1 MHLVA
6 CMMSIAA
13 VHPPPCAGLRCFH
26 AARRQL
32 EAFREPQLISE
43 ATSILQRIAAG
54 DRQAV
59 AECID
64 HFGGLVWSLARRFL
78 PNATDAEDATQEI
91 FTALWTHAGRFDPAR
106 ASETTFVAMIARRRL
121 IDLRRR
127 QTAAR
132 RPDEVPLSVDVPE
145 GAATPVLEI
154 REEADKV
161 RAAMAA
167 LRPDQQEAIKL
178 SVVDGLSHGQIAER
192 LRLPVGTVKTHI
204 RRGLGRLRVRLA
216 GRGAEEAST

>member
-1 MHLVA
+1 MSLAACLLSVA
-6 CMMSIAA
+6 V
-13 VHPPPCAGLRCFH
+13 VHPPPGASLGCLRAAG
-26 AARRQL
+26 RQL
-32 EAFREPQLISE
+32 EILREPQLISE

-78 PNATDAEDATQEI
+78 PNPTDAEDATQEI

-132 RPDEVPLSVDVPE
+132 RPEEIPLSIDVPQD
-145 GAATPVLEI
+145 AAPPTLEI

-167 LRPDQQEAIKL
+167 LKPDQQEAIKL
-178 SVVDGLSHGQIAER
+178 SVIDGFTHGQIAKR
-192 LRLPVGTVKTHI
+192 LDLPVGTVKTHI
-204 RRGLGRLRVRLA
+204 RRGLGRLRDRLA
-216 GRGAEEAST
+216 GRGAEGVST